1 MGKRREVRTSCWVGW
16 RECSAL
22 GVSCTLWLGLSLS
35 GAPMNGG
42 STQSH
47 ALHLFL
53 GLVLGG
59 VTYNLF
65 SGVSELH
72 GGERGRDGSGEAGL
86 ERERCS
92 LLLRATTGQSNWAR
106 HAVTGGTSIRD
117 NRLSP

>member
-1 MGKRREVRTSCWVGW
+1 MGKRREVRTSCWEGW

-72 GGERGRDGSGEAGL
+72 GGERGWDGSGEA
-86 ERERCS
+86 S
-92 LLLRATTGQSNWAR
+92 F
-106 HAVTGGTSIRD
+106 SIYTEFVIKVVD
-117 NRLSP
+117 DVF